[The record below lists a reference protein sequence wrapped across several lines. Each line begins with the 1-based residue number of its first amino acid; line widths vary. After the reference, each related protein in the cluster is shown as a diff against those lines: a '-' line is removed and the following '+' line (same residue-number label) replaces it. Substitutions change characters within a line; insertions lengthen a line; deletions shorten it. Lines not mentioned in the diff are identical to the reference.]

1 MKIDV
6 NVVPELDAVRVGVRF
21 ESAPLEVFTADETS
35 VDVEMGEGNRAQL
48 FKIEIKKMPVDR
60 VEVRAAAR
68 SNVDDFL

>member
-1 MKIDV
+1 MEIDV

-35 VDVEMGEGNRAQL
+35 VHVEVGEGDRAKL

-60 VEVRAAAR
+60 VEIWAAAR
-68 SNVDDFL
+68 TNVDDFL